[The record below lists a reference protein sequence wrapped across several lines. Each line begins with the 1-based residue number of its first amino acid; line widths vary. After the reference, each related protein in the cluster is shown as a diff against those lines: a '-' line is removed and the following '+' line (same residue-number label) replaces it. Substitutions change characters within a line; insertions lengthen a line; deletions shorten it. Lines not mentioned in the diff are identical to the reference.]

1 MRAVIKLRKK
11 LICLIALSGLLSG
24 ITPVDAQTDLL
35 KILEDYADAMIAD
48 GRDDNRYG
56 ENTSPLFATMLRRDT
71 DRPEMLPYP
80 QIPPLKEKSEPGHR
94 WLYYTGTNFINIPFL
109 AGEKLHKLTVSGE
122 DVLEN
127 YGLYRMLYVLS
138 ELTNNSKYKD
148 AADEA
153 LTWWYKNT
161 QGPSGLFPW
170 GEHLGWDFR
179 FDYITYHIPGH
190 EDFYNNPKYDY
201 DNTPQEQWVEKFSP
215 ITQLYQGFQHEPRI
229 EDLSAEIL
237 LENLKNLPLEKG
249 ETFTPLEKF
258 AFGCWREHIIDLE
271 SGGYNRHGDY
281 FGRRWGVEGRWGGTG
296 NFPRVMGQFFDYWSY
311 TWMHS
316 DNLVAKDSL
325 ETIMETIVDYLET
338 EKDTNGIMNKSYHQ
352 VYKAVAGIQLA
363 SQRIKSGNAV
373 LSRKLEAFANS
384 QVNALYNVWP
394 KGKNTRYNM
403 TLWFST
409 GREDIKPYIKQDIE
423 ELCQLDPNSI
433 SSASDFA
440 FNIRYMVLAY
450 QIFKEEKYLTKAE
463 EIVKHAVDKM
473 FDDYSPLPRINTTD
487 TIYAGN
493 GTAFANFYH
502 APGGSDDLMWA
513 LALYAQEAAR

>member
-258 AFGCWREHIIDLE
+258 A
-271 SGGYNRHGDY
+271 
-281 FGRRWGVEGRWGGTG
+281 
-296 NFPRVMGQFFDYWSY
+296 
-311 TWMHS
+311 
-316 DNLVAKDSL
+316 
-325 ETIMETIVDYLET
+325 
-338 EKDTNGIMNKSYHQ
+338 
-352 VYKAVAGIQLA
+352 
-363 SQRIKSGNAV
+363 
-373 LSRKLEAFANS
+373 
-384 QVNALYNVWP
+384 
-394 KGKNTRYNM
+394 
-403 TLWFST
+403 
-409 GREDIKPYIKQDIE
+409 
-423 ELCQLDPNSI
+423 
-433 SSASDFA
+433 
-440 FNIRYMVLAY
+440 
-450 QIFKEEKYLTKAE
+450 
-463 EIVKHAVDKM
+463 
-473 FDDYSPLPRINTTD
+473 
-487 TIYAGN
+487 
-493 GTAFANFYH
+493 
-502 APGGSDDLMWA
+502 
-513 LALYAQEAAR
+513 